1 MKKKQ
6 HRDYNQKLSDM
17 PNYLRGFS
25 NNRWGGHKSNKMRGF
40 KVVLMDL
47 HLNVETLLS
56 RLSYK
61 LSIRESMIYRIIHF
75 NN

>member
-25 NNRWGGHKSNKMRGF
+25 NNRWGGHKANRMRGF
-40 KVVLMDL
+40 RGSKYGAVSSIKHIPITPEL
-47 HLNVETLLS
+47 
-56 RLSYK
+56 RFQ
-61 LSIRESMIYRIIHF
+61 IREWF
-75 NN
+75 

>member
-17 PNYLRGFS
+17 PYYLRGFS

-40 KVVLMDL
+40 RGSTYGPASKCR
-47 HLNVETLLS
+47 NIT
-56 RLSYK
+56 
-61 LSIRESMIYRIIHF
+61 ITP
-75 NN
+75 

>member
-17 PNYLRGFS
+17 PYYLRGFS

-40 KVVLMDL
+40 RGSKYGPASKCRNITITPELIAEYQRKYNL
-47 HLNVETLLS
+47 T
-56 RLSYK
+56 K
-61 LSIRESMIYRIIHF
+61 T
-75 NN
+75 